1 MLTPAA
7 DKAKPK
13 RTRTNVKQS
22 KYGCFTCKARRIK
35 CDELKPT
42 CRRCLTSRRPC
53 AYPHGAPPAPATTS
67 LAPNPT
73 LPQNRFVNL
82 ICRVLVQGP
91 RRSKNDLEVAFWSH
105 TIPQL
110 TQSIPSVQAAA
121 AAFGASYD
129 AHVLRGNQS
138 FEAIESYAKAL
149 HLVQIDLDSLGY
161 GIVPC
166 IVACLFL
173 SCAEALQQQLGKGL
187 LHLQGAFALLKTEP
201 KPTEKAIMNM
211 EKISSLLRKL
221 DLHSA
226 WFAVGRAP
234 DLPPLP
240 IPTPTALLSCSPDQ
254 ALYRILHPCYHF
266 IATASKY
273 RYVSRRVLPP
283 GLLIEQGRHL
293 ADLKQWLSRHR
304 VTEITLGNEQLLAL
318 RTQCL
323 AAFVHVANALEPH
336 ESAFDDYAPEFQEI
350 VTSVEALFRCATDG
364 DAAYG
369 SNSLPFFTPEMG
381 IIQPLQ
387 FTALKYRHPT
397 WRRRAITLLRKS
409 GREGPWVGEIEA
421 AVASTVVEREEKS
434 TESGEIVLEKPRQVS
449 EFSRINAC
457 WVVEYVGDAG
467 DYSSGVRTR
476 IRKVKA
482 ILIRCHDIEEMLR
495 GSEEGPNAFPW
506 RDQTHWAGWEE
517 TISVPHSSELEP
529 CSSPKG
535 QEDIFC

>member
-1 MLTPAA
+1 MLTPVA

-22 KYGCFTCKARRIK
+22 KFGCFTCKSRRIK

-53 AYPHGAPPAPATTS
+53 AYPYGAPPAPATTC
-67 LAPNPT
+67 LAPNLC

-138 FEAIESYAKAL
+138 SEAIEHYTRAL
-149 HLVQIDLDSLGY
+149 HLVQIDLASLRH

-173 SCAEALQQQLGKGL
+173 SCAEALQQRLDKGL
-187 LHLQGAFALLKTEP
+187 LHLQGAFALLRSDP
-201 KPTEKAIMNM
+201 KLTEKAIMNM
-211 EKISSLLRKL
+211 EQVSLLLRKL

-226 WFAVGRAP
+226 TFAVGRAP

-240 IPTPTALLSCSPDQ
+240 IPTPGALLSCAPDQ
-254 ALYRILHPCYHF
+254 ALFRILHPCYHF
-266 IATASKY
+266 IANASRY
-273 RYVSRRVLPP
+273 RYVSRRILLP

-293 ADLKQWLSRHR
+293 ADLKQWLSRHKDI
-304 VTEITLGNEQLLAL
+304 EATLGNEQLLVL
-318 RTQCL
+318 RAQCL

-350 VTSVEALFRCATDG
+350 VTSVETLFHHTDG
-364 DAAYG
+364 GDALDG
-369 SNSLPFFTPEMG
+369 DKGLPFFTPEMG
-381 IIQPLQ
+381 IIHPLY

-397 WRRRAITLLRKS
+397 WRRRAITLLKKS

-421 AVASTVVEREEKS
+421 AVASTVIEREEQSTKS
-434 TESGEIVLEKPRQVS
+434 DEKVLAKPRQVS
-449 EFSRINAC
+449 ESSRINAC
-457 WVVEYVGDAG
+457 WVVEYMGDVG
-467 DYSSGVRTR
+467 DYSSGAKTR
-476 IRKVKA
+476 ITKVKA
-482 ILIRCHDIEEMLR
+482 ILIRCYDIDEMLW
-495 GSEEGPNAFPW
+495 GSGEGPNEYPW
-506 RDQTHWAGWEE
+506 RDRTHWAGWEE
-517 TISVPHSSELEP
+517 TISVSLIEELEL
-529 CSSPKG
+529 
-535 QEDIFC
+535 